1 MSDDSKK
8 LASIIA
14 ITDKK
19 RVADI
24 LLPYMRAAAYPE
36 CSKDNTGPCCDDCE
50 CYQHAQSAARTIVE
64 IAKQDFEVMSQV
76 RQ

>member
-14 ITDKK
+14 ITDEK

-36 CSKDNTGPCCDDCE
+36 CSTDSIRPCCDECE
-50 CYQHAQSAARTIVE
+50 CFDHALAAARIIVE
-64 IAKQDFEVMSQV
+64 IAKQDFEVMK
-76 RQ
+76 